1 MSPSKVVY
9 RGIAFALGRLACK
22 LGGHLVASIGTFETS
37 GTVDKAP
44 TETATK
50 AATETAANAEAQR
63 AADTQSASDRQS
75 AADTAD
81 GQMPKKQVF
90 DQSFKDK
97 AVSEVEG
104 GLTAAEVARRLGLPG
119 WLVQN
124 WVRSARG
131 LNRGRER
138 KRPLLN
144 AQLIFVDG
152 RRYTLCLKF
161 DAFDNRRKPHSISVF
176 TEEGNSC
183 PANFEDYAKTLMFL
197 TEKRSTVQRIRKG
210 LYKSESGQILE
221 SDDPRAP

>member
-1 MSPSKVVY
+1 VSPSKVVY
-9 RGIAFALGRLACK
+9 RGIAFALGRLACN
-22 LGGHLVASIGTFETS
+22 LGGHLVSSIGTFETS
-37 GTVDKAP
+37 GTVDKA
-44 TETATK
+44 ATD
-50 AATETAANAEAQR
+50 TVANAE
-63 AADTQSASDRQS
+63 TQS
-75 AADTAD
+75 AADTTD
-81 GQMPKKQVF
+81 GIMPKKQVF

-138 KRPLLN
+138 KRPLL
-144 AQLIFVDG
+144 IFVDG
-152 RRYTLCLKF
+152 RRYTHCLKF
-161 DAFDNRRKPHSISVF
+161 DAFDSRRKPYSISVF
-176 TEEGNSC
+176 TEERNSC
-183 PANFEDYAKTLMFL
+183 PANFEDYAKTLMLL

>member
-1 MSPSKVVY
+1 M
-9 RGIAFALGRLACK
+9 FALGRLACN
-22 LGGHLVASIGTFETS
+22 LGGRLVASIGTFETS

-44 TETATK
+44 TETAT
-50 AATETAANAEAQR
+50 NAE
-63 AADTQSASDRQS
+63 TQS

-81 GQMPKKQVF
+81 GKTPKKQVF
-90 DQSFKDK
+90 DKSFKDK
-97 AVSEVEG
+97 AVSEVER

-138 KRPLLN
+138 KQPFLN
-144 AQLIFVDG
+144 SQLIFVDG
-152 RRYTLCLKF
+152 RKYSLFLKF
-161 DAFDNRRKPHSISVF
+161 DAFDSRRKPHSISVF